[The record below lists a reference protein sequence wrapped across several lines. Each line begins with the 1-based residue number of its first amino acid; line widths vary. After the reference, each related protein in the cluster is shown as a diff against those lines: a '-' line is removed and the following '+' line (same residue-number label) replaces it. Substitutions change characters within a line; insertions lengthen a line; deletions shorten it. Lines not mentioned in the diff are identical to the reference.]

1 MRTIAPNLLSSI
13 HNSKY
18 LDGSSSKNN
27 PSSIVTIAGISSRG
41 KKKKKG
47 LYDTDI
53 MMETLVDDGTND
65 VEEGNGRRP
74 SAGGS
79 SRTTIMTPEHGI
91 TKTQTTHVQSN
102 VDRIP
107 ERDKIG
113 DVEWRRERSMF

>member
-1 MRTIAPNLLSSI
+1 MRTIAPGLLSSI

-18 LDGSSSKNN
+18 FDGSSSKNN
-27 PSSIVTIAGISSRG
+27 PSVVTIAGISSRG
-41 KKKKKG
+41 KKKKRG

-74 SAGGS
+74 SVGGS

-91 TKTQTTHVQSN
+91 TKTQTTHVTYN
-102 VDRIP
+102 VDRIQ